1 MSVNKHKIIMSEDI
15 TRRKLMR
22 MGAGTAAL
30 GAVGSL
36 SGCSAIQDLLPG
48 GGGGLGDFTNWV
60 YEPDTFEAD
69 NEGLNSSATSY
80 TDFFSNS
87 GNLSEFAVLSAKGNN
102 YPQLGIDV
110 EDVAMEL
117 SLPDGRVITGSFDTE
132 SVKSE
137 LGADPV
143 ETPTS
148 SGFGGTDGMS
158 GSTQYESDGTYNDY
172 DIYVQEEPEESP
184 NAFAIGDGTIVEARR
199 VSNSGNEAS
208 EVAAS
213 DVAEGIIDTG
223 TDGTDRYVDNDDTF
237 STLTD
242 TLNNGVTLSARVRQ
256 HEVGSEDGAD
266 ENISA
271 GRFEGVVAQGQADSI
286 NGGTTETQYVFVYD
300 SQSDVNEGD
309 VQDWV
314 EAQDTGDGSLADL
327 DDISVSTDGNTA
339 TVTGSKDTLEY
350 FV

>member
-1 MSVNKHKIIMSEDI
+1 
-15 TRRKLMR
+15 

-87 GNLSEFAVLSAKGNN
+87 GNLSDFAVLSAKGNN

-184 NAFAIGDGTIVEARR
+184 NAFAIGDPVRGGLSLGVLGLGTIPTLLAY
-199 VSNSGNEAS
+199 
-208 EVAAS
+208 
-213 DVAEGIIDTG
+213 G
-223 TDGTDRYVDNDDTF
+223 TVLG
-237 STLTD
+237 
-242 TLNNGVTLSARVRQ
+242 
-256 HEVGSEDGAD
+256 
-266 ENISA
+266 
-271 GRFEGVVAQGQADSI
+271 
-286 NGGTTETQYVFVYD
+286 
-300 SQSDVNEGD
+300 
-309 VQDWV
+309 
-314 EAQDTGDGSLADL
+314 
-327 DDISVSTDGNTA
+327 SVSPERRA
-339 TVTGSKDTLEY
+339 TLHRGLRATFLLLGYIPLSHGLLLLGFDVPTLEVPFY
-350 FV
+350 QPLV